1 MTKTFLRTAAAL
13 PLVLVLAC
21 QPVAQTPAAAPTV
34 APAAGAPTAP
44 AGAAPTA
51 APAAASKPTTAPAAP
66 AAAATR
72 GQVVYAVVG
81 TDVRVLNPILQSD
94 TVSGAITDRLFEP
107 LVTNKPL
114 GMGLGLTT
122 ARALVVNQGGTLE
135 AEGERGKGARFKL
148 RLPLA
153 SGLLSQAPPPSRP

>member
-1 MTKTFLRTAAAL
+1 LTITDTGVGISPEEAAL
-13 PLVLVLAC
+13 
-21 QPVAQTPAAAPTV
+21 
-34 APAAGAPTAP
+34 
-44 AGAAPTA
+44 
-51 APAAASKPTTAPAAP
+51 
-66 AAAATR
+66 
-72 GQVVYAVVG
+72 
-81 TDVRVLNPILQSD
+81 
-94 TVSGAITDRLFEP
+94 LFEP